1 MTKKIFTYS
10 LAVAAM
16 LASCND
22 DFQNIESGVESGSK
36 GKLVEAGLLGVNSV
50 VTEGTRAFNPKGGF
64 VWMPEMVQGATD
76 PMPGALTAERLNQK
90 VGLCWTGVNTT
101 NPQYGAASSVG
112 ENVFTNYEYEHIG
125 WMDMTAAELDFDE
138 CDGTISNGA
147 FIKGEAPAGCMEADF
162 AGTYSTDGRWNKYY
176 YAEKEGQRSGS
187 VALNLGS
194 GIFKTNNA
202 SVFEGQYVVY
212 FPYTDKFTKGAII
225 ANTPDVF
232 DVNHDIDLYD
242 AASKHA
248 FQLGYINHYEGGN
261 RSTNFQTKNYTN
273 FLRIAEKADL
283 LGGAG
288 DVKTVIIYSPE
299 KGIVYEQ
306 GVDASSVIA
315 ARRADDMSLV
325 KQVGE
330 GVQTNAVFA
339 NLSEGA
345 NEYATIGDGDNFA
358 ILPMIPQEFDNLAV
372 ILINKDGK
380 SQYHTFNDVK
390 FEAGKG
396 LTLTVDAGNTA
407 WKDIYYAVDEPTFA
421 FALNKINSATAA
433 DAEIRILRGI
443 DMETVND
450 GDYATA
456 GQISVAKNI
465 TITADPTCASAGFI
479 IKSETTRTIEATV
492 ATGASLK
499 VMVPVVIEGAG
510 CCWNTAATLNVG
522 GTDATG
528 VEKVAFTKD
537 VTNYGTLNVGGTKS
551 EVAVEFEDVQN
562 IWDTEYQ
569 MGKGYSKGSIARGK
583 TTDAAKFNIV
593 ANLSTKVQTVTI
605 NGTLKN
611 EGSVAVT
618 SNKELATANAEGT
631 RSLNVNIADVENTGV
646 LAKGKTKAE
655 TAADIIGGDIE
666 VSKNALVRVANSIKN
681 NNIWAYVHVD
691 GVGNSDGN
699 DGRID
704 LKGAQNSSNKGTIE
718 NDGVINLLG
727 GSLDNTAG
735 LFIDNLTGQVGGIPV
750 DNGSAPA
757 KYVTYF
763 YKGIEGANDYI
774 TDLKSGIFV
783 AKTATNDRLA
793 FILNDAVESKSA
805 VVIEVTGVDGGY
817 YDFSKAIYK
826 GNDLANYD
834 VRINSTTNIPFVSLK
849 KEGGKYSTEKSIGHC
864 LDVHSDVTI
873 GASNILKVEKNVFV
887 RNGNQLDVTENVA
900 EFNIGKDLTVEETAT
915 VNTELKTANT
925 LSELNVMYVK
935 NDIKNYGDINSK
947 RNFTVG
953 RDFRIYNTGNLDSD
967 GIANGTANE
976 VTRNFVLAGKA
987 AFARYTTTIVKG
999 TFTSGSGSQFVREG
1013 LGSSDVYRATVNVG
1027 TLGTTAGSAT
1037 GGWPTQM

>member
-50 VTEGTRAFNPKGGF
+50 VTEGTRAFNPVGGF
-64 VWMPEMVQGATD
+64 VWMPEALEAT
-76 PMPGALTAERLNQK
+76 GELTAERLNQK

-112 ENVFTNYEYEHIG
+112 ENVFTNYEYEHVG
-125 WMDMTAAELDFDE
+125 WMDMTAAELDFYE

-162 AGTYSTDGRWNKYY
+162 AGTYMTGGRWNKYY
-176 YAEKEGQRSGS
+176 YAAKQGQRSGS
-187 VALNLGS
+187 EALNLGS

-283 LGGAG
+283 LDAG

-345 NEYATIGDGDNFA
+345 NEYANIADGEDFV

-396 LTLTVDAGNTA
+396 LTLTVNAGNTA

-421 FALNKINSATAA
+421 FALNKINNAA
-433 DAEIRILRGI
+433 APDAEIRILRGI
-443 DMETVND
+443 DMEAVND
-450 GDYATA
+450 ADYATA

-593 ANLSTKVQTVTI
+593 ANLSAKVQTVTI

-618 SNKELATANAEGT
+618 SNKALATANAEGT

-655 TAADIIGGDIE
+655 TDADIIGGDIE

-681 NNIWAYVHVD
+681 TNIWAYVHVD
-691 GVGNSDGN
+691 GEGNSDEN

-704 LKGAQNSSNKGTIE
+704 IKGAQNSSNKGTIE

-757 KYVTYF
+757 DYVTYF
-763 YKGIEGANDYI
+763 YKGIEGANDYM

-783 AKTATNDRLA
+783 AKTATNDRMA
-793 FILNDAVESKSA
+793 FIINDAVESKSV
-805 VVIEVTGVDGGY
+805 VVIEVVGVEATPGY
-817 YDFSKAIYK
+817 YNFSMPIYK
-826 GNDLANYD
+826 GKDLRNYD
-834 VRINSTTNIPFVSLK
+834 VRINAGTEIPFIAA
-849 KEGGKYSTEKSIGHC
+849 ETNTAGEYIATKSVGHC
-864 LDVHSDVTI
+864 LDIYSDLKL
-873 GASNILKVEKNVFV
+873 GSSNALNVEKNVFV
-887 RNGNQLDVTENVA
+887 REGNTLNVTANIA
-900 EFNIGKDLTVEETAT
+900 EFNIGKDLTVEATAT
-915 VNTELKTANT
+915 VNTVLKTANT
-925 LSELNVMYVK
+925 VSELNVMNVK

-953 RDFRIYNTGNLDSD
+953 RDFRIYKTGNLDSD
-967 GIANGTANE
+967 GIANGTPNE
-976 VTRNFVLAGKA
+976 VTRDFVLAGKA

-999 TFTSGSGSQFVREG
+999 TFTSGSESQFVREG